1 MYIDDEEELS
11 RFVGFALRR
20 SGHEV
25 RTFLKPADALEA
37 LRRAPDDFDLVVTDA
52 TMPAVSGVE
61 VARAVSQLRP
71 SLPVILVSGDL
82 SPDLV
87 QEAERAGVAR
97 VLQKPFRVRDIL
109 ARDHHSASGL
119 PHHRPTPD

>member
-1 MYIDDEEELS
+1 MYIDDEEELT
-11 RFVGFALRR
+11 RFIGFALRR

-25 RTFLKPADALEA
+25 RTYLKPAEALDAL
-37 LRRAPDDFDLVVTDA
+37 RQAPHDFDLVVTDA

-82 SPDLV
+82 SPDLI
-87 QEAERAGVAR
+87 QEAENAGVAR
-97 VLQKPFRVRDIL
+97 VLQKPFRVSDLL
-109 ARDHHSASGL
+109 ARENHSTSGL
-119 PHHRPTPD
+119 PHHRPAPD